1 LEGNA
6 VNPMQCSL
14 PPAAPNASQA
24 TAIQHFVDDIVDG
37 VLEDFATTHA
47 TGQIPRILLLPPAAP
62 VPLDRDNVKRLRKMV
77 CNLSS
82 INTKATIAFWQCH
95 LRRLMLHRLKMPVLP
110 TNISRKANV

>member
-1 LEGNA
+1 
-6 VNPMQCSL
+6 MQCSL

-24 TAIQHFVDDIVDG
+24 AAIQHFVDDIVDG
-37 VLEDFATTHA
+37 VLEDFATAHA
-47 TGQIPRILLLPPAAP
+47 TGQIPRIVLLPPAAP

-82 INTKATIAFWQCH
+82 IKTIAIIAFLQCR
-95 LRRLMLHRLKMPVLP
+95 LRRLMLRRLKMPALP